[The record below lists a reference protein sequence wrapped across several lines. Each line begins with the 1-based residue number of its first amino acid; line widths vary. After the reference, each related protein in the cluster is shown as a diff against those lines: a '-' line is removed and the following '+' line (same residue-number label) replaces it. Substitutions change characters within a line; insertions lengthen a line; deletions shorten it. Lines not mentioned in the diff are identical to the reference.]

1 MDGLRLLGP
10 GTLAA
15 IVDYTAAERLRLVE
29 DARPPELDTADLWG
43 RIFEGPPSNL
53 RLDDHCRSTD
63 TCRRKTRYLLADTCL
78 WVEPIEPGFW
88 AAIRSVKCTVR
99 GKLDAFDVRVGIC
112 NWRHFGELGCGRV

>member
-43 RIFEGPPSNL
+43 RIFEGPPVQSTA
-53 RLDDHCRSTD
+53 RRS
-63 TCRRKTRYLLADTCL
+63 LPLHGHL
-78 WVEPIEPGFW
+78 
-88 AAIRSVKCTVR
+88 S
-99 GKLDAFDVRVGIC
+99 
-112 NWRHFGELGCGRV
+112 